1 MGGDAGEGGGRAVSV
16 REAFLG
22 IRVLRAPMLSLRVV
36 TRLNMISRKESYRMR
51 RFAVGAV
58 LVFAAAMMGAQ
69 VRTPSPAGAEVYF
82 ISPKDGATVTSPF
95 MVQFGLKGMGIA
107 PAGVKFAN
115 TGHHHL
121 LIDSEPPTDLNV
133 PLTAN
138 DQLIHFG
145 KGQTQA
151 TVTLPP
157 GKHTLQLLLGDQDH
171 RAHDP
176 PVFSKQITVV
186 VTK

>member
-1 MGGDAGEGGGRAVSV
+1 M
-16 REAFLG
+16 
-22 IRVLRAPMLSLRVV
+22 P
-36 TRLNMISRKESYRMR
+36 

-58 LVFAAAMMGAQ
+58 LVFAVLMVGAAA

-95 MVQFGLKGMGIA
+95 LVQFGLKGMGIA

-121 LIDSEPPTDLNV
+121 LIDSDPPTDLNV

-138 DQLIHFG
+138 EQLIHFG

-176 PVFSKQITVV
+176 PVFSKKITVTV
-186 VTK
+186 AK